1 MDTRNQARVP
11 KSNELPCRL
20 AEPSDEKM
28 NNGLE
33 TPALAAR
40 TVRQTG
46 HTQIANELLEAITRH
61 PFKQTALRVLLA
73 LIRKTIGFNKQEDDL
88 SASQLGAL
96 LGTMRRQHI
105 TTVLNELALM
115 RVIHKR
121 PGRYGSVVGINKD
134 HSQWLARPDRGQAN
148 ADETKGALQY
158 PEESR
163 RGQQGAEL
171 ALWPSEHCGESP
183 AVSTLP
189 LADGSEHAA
198 RADQVLQWCAAF
210 PGVDVPG
217 EFRRMRAWLD
227 ANKALLKTS
236 RGIDRFIV
244 SWLGRAQRD
253 AVKPQYVRPN
263 REGNSQ
269 KGLIHGNF
277 NAQDYRAGVSEDGR
291 F

>member
-1 MDTRNQARVP
+1 
-11 KSNELPCRL
+11 
-20 AEPSDEKM
+20 M

-73 LIRKTIGFNKQEDDL
+73 LVRKTVGFNKQEDDL
-88 SASQLGAL
+88 SASQLGVL

-121 PGRYGSVVGINKD
+121 PGRYGSIVGINKD
-134 HSQWLARPDRGQAN
+134 YSQWLARPERGQAK
-148 ADETKGALQY
+148 ADETKGASE
-158 PEESR
+158 PADES
-163 RGQQGAEL
+163 GGVQQGAEL
-171 ALWPSEHCGESP
+171 ALWPSGAGGAPP
-183 AVSTLP
+183 AVSPLP

-198 RADQVLQWCAAF
+198 RVDQVAQWSAAF

-217 EFRRMRAWLD
+217 ELRRMRAWLD
-227 ANKALLKTS
+227 ANKALRKTH

-253 AVKPQYVRPN
+253 AAKPQYVRPN
-263 REGNSQ
+263 REGNTQ

-277 NAQDYRAGVSEDGR
+277 NEQDYRAGVSEDGR